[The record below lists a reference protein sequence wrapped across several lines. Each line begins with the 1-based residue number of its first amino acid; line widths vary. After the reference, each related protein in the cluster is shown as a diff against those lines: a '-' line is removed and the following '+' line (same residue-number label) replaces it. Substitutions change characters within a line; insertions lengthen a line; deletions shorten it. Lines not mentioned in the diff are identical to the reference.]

1 MHRNTWYSIQARTT
15 GNANTITTYIHD
27 EIGTGGV
34 TSDQFVQ
41 ELDQAA
47 KHTSNVFL
55 SINSPGG
62 DVFAAI
68 AIYNALQRYQGKI
81 TAQVDGVAASAASL
95 ILMAASHIRMPEN
108 TMIMIHEPWTV
119 TGGGAEDLRRQ
130 ADMMDK
136 VKASFVAAY
145 VKRSKQPEQE
155 IIRMME
161 ETTWLDAFEAQRL
174 GFCDEIVDP
183 ERIAASAQAT
193 ALLAKYKGAP
203 SALLA
208 SMQRGQ
214 RQGDKQSASAPQSMA
229 EYVFAE
235 CRSRHIP
242 HLAETILAASTTD
255 EPKAKVQ
262 QRIAHAHEVAGLCM
276 TAKKRDLATG
286 FIRAGLDIE
295 QVRTRLFDIIVSE
308 SEAIVISNIQPGEGI
323 SGGAR
328 GVTDMDSLKEKV
340 YADRKTG
347 GRENPAHEGSES
359 D

>member
-1 MHRNTWYSIQARTT
+1 MSRNTWYNIQARTT
-15 GNANTITTYIHD
+15 GNTNSITIYIHD
-27 EIGTGGV
+27 EIGAGGV
-34 TSDQFVQ
+34 TSDQFVK
-41 ELDQAA
+41 ELDEAA
-47 KHTSNVFL
+47 KHTSNVHL

-108 TMIMIHEPWTV
+108 TMIMIHEPWTI

-145 VKRSKQPEQE
+145 VKRSQQPEQE

-161 ETTWLDAFEAQRL
+161 ETTWMDAFEAQRL
-174 GFCDEIVDP
+174 GFCNEIVDP

-203 SALLA
+203 IALLA

-214 RQGDKQSASAPQSMA
+214 RQGDRQSASAPQSMA

-262 QRIAHAHEVAGLCM
+262 QRIAHAQEVTGLCM
-276 TAKKRDLATG
+276 TAKKRGLATS
-286 FIRAGLDIE
+286 FILAGLDIE
-295 QVRTRLFDIIVSE
+295 QVRARLFDLIVNE

-328 GVTDMDSLKEKV
+328 SITDIQGLKEQV
-340 YADRKTG
+340 YSERKIVKKDPPVLETK
-347 GRENPAHEGSES
+347 HQ